1 MEELDSITK
10 EMFRIK
16 KELDEKERNPASS
29 PPRVDVEEIELPKPK
44 PTEEELQAKKEKKEA
59 LRIGR
64 VELERQKKQEEAKN
78 VRLTQQLVEWSKTS
92 KSYAGKIQDK
102 VIDLFGS
109 EENEKIKALGG
120 SLAPKQKR
128 IKQLLKEKKEAL
140 RIGRVELELSLIHI

>member
-1 MEELDSITK
+1 M
-10 EMFRIK
+10 
-16 KELDEKERNPASS
+16 
-29 PPRVDVEEIELPKPK
+29 
-44 PTEEELQAKKEKKEA
+44 
-59 LRIGR
+59 
-64 VELERQKKQEEAKN
+64 ELERQKKQEEAKN

-128 IKQLLKEKKEAL
+128 IKQLLKEKRGIEF
-140 RIGRVELELSLIHI
+140 